1 MELQAIW
8 NGFINVLGQRN
19 VIPMLT
25 LCKLITVI
33 ADSMAI
39 FRQLALPRVGKWDLM
54 AVMIAAAVSGLFA
67 MAQLLMS
74 GGAGRELMVG
84 LAMTIVLLSA
94 VIASQIRT
102 ALPVGKRDKTSD
114 PA

>member
-1 MELQAIW
+1 
-8 NGFINVLGQRN
+8 
-19 VIPMLT
+19 MLT
-25 LCKLITVI
+25 LCKLTIEI
-33 ADSMAI
+33 SDPMAI
-39 FRQLALPRVGKWDLM
+39 FRQMAIPRVGKWDLM

-74 GGAGRELMVG
+74 GGAGRELMLG
-84 LAMTIVLLSA
+84 LAMTILLLSI
-94 VIASQIRT
+94 VITSQMRT